1 MSPMLDQDNSFK
13 RRAPLWAIAVSVLI
27 HGLVLFIP
35 HSEPAGGSPPRLE
48 ASLAPRAPKPQPDKP
63 VVAPQ
68 KPAVRDHKATKRSP
82 ALAKMLTTD
91 KAGGPRVAARPK
103 WSAAEKKEMDNFL
116 DELATQ
122 PKPTLA
128 QRSLAMAR
136 DVGRQMAQ
144 QEAAESATLEMR
156 PNAPPA
162 DPFSLEMYVDG
173 LVKRLNR
180 SAGFVKNDPRSKGV
194 RSAAVQFRLNPDGTL
209 KSFSVLNMGDQAEE
223 IAFIK
228 SVVEKSIPFAPF
240 PADINKA
247 ARSLAMTICIV
258 PGSAGSGGFGFTRS
272 GGRGC

>member
-1 MSPMLDQDNSFK
+1 MLPMLDQQNFIK
-13 RRAPLWAIAVSVLI
+13 RRAPLWAIAVSVML
-27 HGLVLFIP
+27 HGLVLFVP
-35 HSEPAGGSPPRLE
+35 RSEPANGNNLPRLE
-48 ASLAPRAPKPQPDKP
+48 ASLAPRLPKPQPAPPSRETPPPRESAKAVKKAQVQPRLMTSAKP
-63 VVAPQ
+63 SRQSWSVAE
-68 KPAVRDHKATKRSP
+68 RR
-82 ALAKMLTTD
+82 
-91 KAGGPRVAARPK
+91 
-103 WSAAEKKEMDNFL
+103 EMNDFL

-122 PKPTLA
+122 AKNEPKPTLA

-136 DVGRQMAQ
+136 ENARQMAQ

-180 SAGFVKNDPRSKGV
+180 SAGFVRNDPRSKGV
-194 RSAAVQFRLNPDGTL
+194 RQASVQFRLNPDGSL

-228 SVVEKSIPFAPF
+228 SVVERSIPFAPF
-240 PADINKA
+240 PADINRS

-258 PGSAGSGGFGFTRS
+258 PGSGGGGGFGFTRNGS
-272 GGRGC
+272 GRGC

>member
-1 MSPMLDQDNSFK
+1 MAPMLDLDNSLK

-27 HGLVLFIP
+27 HGLVLFVP
-35 HSEPAGGSPPRLE
+35 RSDPANGNNLPRLE
-48 ASLAPRAPKPQPDKP
+48 ASLVPRAPKPPPEVPVNDAPTPKP
-63 VVAPQ
+63 SASAAKKSPVRPRMMTSN
-68 KPAVRDHKATKRSP
+68 KPSRQS
-82 ALAKMLTTD
+82 
-91 KAGGPRVAARPK
+91 
-103 WSAAEKKEMDNFL
+103 WSVAEKKEMNDFL

-122 PKPTLA
+122 ARAEPKPTLA

-136 DVGRQMAQ
+136 EAGRQMAQ
-144 QEAAESATLEMR
+144 QDAAESATLEMR

-180 SAGFVKNDPRSKGV
+180 SAGFVRNDPRSKGV
-194 RSAAVQFRLNPDGTL
+194 RQAAVQFRLNPDGSL

-228 SVVEKSIPFAPF
+228 SVVERSIPFAPF
-240 PADINKA
+240 PADINRS

-258 PGSAGSGGFGFTRS
+258 PGSAGSGGFGFTRNS
-272 GGRGC
+272 HGRGC